1 MGGHIWAQ
9 SVGVVVGVMSVSAP
23 ASVAQTVADTAPV
36 IFLGTVSASG
46 TGGFATL
53 RPDCKTHV
61 ADTLSKLGYVVDQGG
76 GATELDAHH
85 PTLPVGV
92 SVQCGYMGKLAI
104 TTPAGAAE
112 RWRPEHL
119 RVQNALRSVFGWGS
133 PTPLRRAST
142 GPAVTGPSAPPAAL
156 AMQTSD
162 LRPDS
167 SICNEAAQSVLRASG
182 YAVVDGQSSLWRI
195 RGTKGGEAVLFD
207 CSSGPGQGQGIGA
220 VHAGGPGRG
229 HSRAEVDRLLA
240 SLVAATT
247 ELARVRDA
255 EAGVAA
261 AAANQRACA
270 RAPSDPP
277 VPWTMAHLQGLPLRV
292 VFPFTPCRVE
302 TTTSDGRLTSL
313 TLDHDRDSYVA
324 SISEPAAG
332 GANGRALLDQAL
344 ERLRGAQEMSVE
356 SENIYDHQGSPAAMV
371 WAARTVAGERQAG
384 VVRLVAY
391 QGRIYT
397 QAFWYDP
404 SADVEARLKRF
415 SDSLALL
422 RTP

>member
-1 MGGHIWAQ
+1 
-9 SVGVVVGVMSVSAP
+9 
-23 ASVAQTVADTAPV
+23 
-36 IFLGTVSASG
+36 L
-46 TGGFATL
+46 
-53 RPDCKTHV
+53 
-61 ADTLSKLGYVVDQGG
+61 
-76 GATELDAHH
+76 
-85 PTLPVGV
+85 
-92 SVQCGYMGKLAI
+92 
-104 TTPAGAAE
+104 
-112 RWRPEHL
+112 
-119 RVQNALRSVFGWGS
+119 
-133 PTPLRRAST
+133 
-142 GPAVTGPSAPPAAL
+142 
-156 AMQTSD
+156 
-162 LRPDS
+162 
-167 SICNEAAQSVLRASG
+167 
-182 YAVVDGQSSLWRI
+182 
-195 RGTKGGEAVLFD
+195 
-207 CSSGPGQGQGIGA
+207 
-220 VHAGGPGRG
+220 
-229 HSRAEVDRLLA
+229 
-240 SLVAATT
+240 
-247 ELARVRDA
+247 
-255 EAGVAA
+255 
-261 AAANQRACA
+261 
-270 RAPSDPP
+270 
-277 VPWTMAHLQGLPLRV
+277 AHLQGLPLRV

>member
-9 SVGVVVGVMSVSAP
+9 SVGVLVGVMSLSGP
-23 ASVAQTVADTAPV
+23 AAVAQTVADTAPV

-53 RPDCKTHV
+53 RPDCKAHV
-61 ADTLSKLGYVVDQGG
+61 ADTLSKLGYVVDEGG

-92 SVQCGYMGKLAI
+92 SVQCGYIGKLAI

-119 RVQNALRSVFGWGS
+119 RVRNALHSVFGWGP

-142 GPAVTGPSAPPAAL
+142 GPAVTGPLAPPAAI

-167 SICNEAAQSVLRASG
+167 GICNEAAQSVLRASG
-182 YAVVDGQSSLWRI
+182 YAVDDRQTSLWRI

-207 CSSGPGQGQGIGA
+207 CLSGPGAGQGIGA

-247 ELARVRDA
+247 ELSRVRDA
-255 EAGVAA
+255 EERAAGEAG
-261 AAANQRACA
+261 NQRACA
-270 RAPSDPP
+270 RAPADPP
-277 VPWTMAHLQGLPLRV
+277 VDWSIAHLRGLPFRV
-292 VFPFTPCRVE
+292 VFPFMPCRVE
-302 TTTSDGRLTSL
+302 IDTAEGRLTSL
-313 TLDHDRDSYVA
+313 TLDHDRVSYGATVLQ
-324 SISEPAAG
+324 PAASG
-332 GANGRALLDQAL
+332 GDGRRMLEQAL
-344 ERLRGAQEMSVE
+344 QRLRATPEFAPE
-356 SENIYDHQGSPAAMV
+356 SESIYDHQGNPAVMV
-371 WAARTVAGERQAG
+371 WGRRTHAGQPQTG

-404 SADVEARLKRF
+404 SLDVEGRLKRF
-415 SDSLALL
+415 SDSFEIGGI
-422 RTP
+422 P